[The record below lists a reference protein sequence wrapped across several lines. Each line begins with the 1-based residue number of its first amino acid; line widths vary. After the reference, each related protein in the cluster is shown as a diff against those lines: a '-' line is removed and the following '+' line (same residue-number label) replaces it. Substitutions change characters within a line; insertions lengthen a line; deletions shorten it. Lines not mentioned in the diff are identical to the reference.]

1 MKICHKFLLFCFA
14 SKEWEALMIF
24 QQQTLTHSTAGLQ
37 RTASDLEAL
46 VKVRNNRFTSMVESE
61 PFKFCDI
68 SRDTLYHAQWVCT

>member
-1 MKICHKFLLFCFA
+1 
-14 SKEWEALMIF
+14 MIF

-68 SRDTLYHAQWVCT
+68 SRDTLYYAQ